1 MVKASCG
8 SGDRTTAATVCRAP
22 ALRRGFCRRHAQRP
36 ILWRA
41 AEPRILP
48 GAAPHARVR
57 DWRCA
62 WYRRCQAS
70 EQGQSRRVVLTVPN
84 FMMALVQLAEID
96 LVATLPRHLV
106 ARHAGRFNLTT
117 CPVPLP
123 WKPDPVRVLASK
135 AAMADAGIAWL
146 FETMERC
153 MGVSLKARAAE
164 RRRARGIMG
173 NI

>member
-1 MVKASCG
+1 MRKGPS
-8 SGDRTTAATVCRAP
+8 SGAQPSLESYLAARHMLVSAIGDAYGTVDAK
-22 ALRRGFCRRHAQRP
+22 L
-36 ILWRA
+36 
-41 AEPRILP
+41 
-48 GAAPHARVR
+48 
-57 DWRCA
+57 
-62 WYRRCQAS
+62 S

-123 WKPDPVRVLASK
+123 WKPAPVRVLASK